1 MVDVNN
7 VAAKISFTYQSLFN
21 AVIRDMNPE
30 NQNPENSSENF
41 ALFMKGAPERV
52 LPRCTK
58 ILSDGVPVKISTDI
72 RVKTIS
78 SYERLS
84 GYGERVIA
92 FAYTN
97 LDERHFKKEPKPFF
111 DVKGW
116 SSWKEVRSYNPK
128 ILGWFPMWKLTF
140 IGLVSLSDPPQPGI
154 RKIVRKCKT
163 AGIKVIM
170 VTGDDP
176 ICATTVAH

>member
-58 ILSDGVPVKISTDI
+58 ILSDGVAVKISTDI

-78 SYERLS
+78 SCERLS

-154 RKIVRKCKT
+154 RKIVIKCKT

-170 VTGDDP
+170 VTVDDP